1 VRVIGS
7 RTLAFVAVLL
17 ALEWLAASAGYGK
30 WAVMEQTER
39 LGWRMLPDQDALSR
53 ELDVGERVNA
63 YGFRDR
69 AWAPS
74 RAGPDGVPLRD
85 PRVFRV
91 AIVGNSIAYGM
102 GVPIEETFG
111 RVLERRLAERFAAAG
126 DPRQVLV
133 MNFSVQGYVFEQM
146 ARVYE
151 DVIAPFAPDVLVVPH
166 HPHDI
171 APMAPAADDPEYD
184 LRTLVLRTALYDWLN
199 RHVIDRWIAPV
210 PPTREARTARLDYVA
225 LEEGLRRKPFAREYE
240 AQWRTYF
247 ERLEELRRAVQA
259 DGGRLALVALPRWLR
274 LLNDRVVGSETRIL
288 PWARSRAD
296 ADPPGV
302 VPVADPFEAFAA
314 ATAALIAEIRERG
327 IDVTDTIDLRGRLA
341 RLGVELEHA
350 GDNVFLAYD
359 LGHYSAR
366 GHALIGEVLLA
377 ALDEAGWV
385 P

>member
-1 VRVIGS
+1 MRVIGA
-7 RTLAFVAVLL
+7 RTLAFVALL
-17 ALEWLAASAGYGK
+17 LGLEWLAASAGYGR

-53 ELDVGERVNA
+53 ELDVEERINA

-69 AWAPS
+69 EWTPPPV
-74 RAGPDGVPLRD
+74 GPDGAPVKDATL
-85 PRVFRV
+85 FRV

-126 DPRQVLV
+126 DPRRVLV
-133 MNFSVQGYVFEQM
+133 MNFCVQGYVFEQM

-151 DVIAPFAPDVLVVPH
+151 DVIAPFRPDLLVVPH
-166 HPHDI
+166 HPHDV

-184 LRTLVLRTALYDWLN
+184 LRTFVLRTALYDWLN

-210 PPTREARTARLDYVA
+210 PPGKEARAAKLAYIE
-225 LEEGLRRKPFAREYE
+225 LEEGLRHKPFAREHE
-240 AQWRTYF
+240 AQWRAYF
-247 ERLEELRRAVQA
+247 ERLEQVRRAVQA
-259 DGGRLALVALPRWLR
+259 DGGRLALIALPRWLR
-274 LLNDRVVGSETRIL
+274 LLNDRVIGSETRIL

-296 ADPPGV
+296 ADPPGL
-302 VPVADPFEAFAA
+302 VPVADPFDAFAA
-314 ATAALIAEIRERG
+314 AMAQLIAEIRARQV
-327 IDVTDTIDLRGRLA
+327 DVSDTIDLRGRLA
-341 RLGVELEHA
+341 RLGVTLEHA
-350 GDNVFLAYD
+350 DDNVFLPYD

-366 GHALIGEVLLA
+366 GHALIGDVLLES
-377 ALDEAGWV
+377 LDEAGWV